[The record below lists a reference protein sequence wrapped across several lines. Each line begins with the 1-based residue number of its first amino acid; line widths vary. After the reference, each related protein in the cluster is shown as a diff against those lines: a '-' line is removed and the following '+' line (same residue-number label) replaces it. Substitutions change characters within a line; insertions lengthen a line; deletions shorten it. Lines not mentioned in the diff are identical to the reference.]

1 MLPNSLV
8 YVGAQV
14 TVSPLVGTPGPTSS
28 LPPTCLSRSINY
40 ITHSLPQQCLASPRV
55 GKLEEIAPEKSATD
69 NHRTLNSVTAVIG
82 EGDHTT
88 FIHSLTDLGLKTS
101 ETTITLT
108 ETSQPSS
115 QSLRTSAMTSD
126 TQPPI
131 EPASSSAEAVS
142 DTESDSPLDN
152 ANFLSFEE
160 WKKQNLAKAGQLA
173 ENVGSGRRAS
183 IDPKRRHAGINNA
196 LDSLGEDA
204 EIEIDFGG
212 FVSSEA
218 ATQPISSTGRSPA
231 DQKPIQTSK
240 STDGRYSERPSSSR
254 TRSKDA
260 GKTCKERSNYASF
273 DCAATVLKTNS
284 ESKGATYVLLENKDS
299 YMLNECAAKN
309 KFFIVELCDNILID
323 TIVLA
328 NYEFFSSIFRTFRV
342 SVSDKY
348 PVRIDKW
355 RDLGEFEA
363 RNAREVQAFL
373 VEEPQIWARYLRIE
387 FLTHFGNEYYCP
399 VSLLRVHGTTM
410 MEEFNHELK
419 SLRGEDDNESDIVE
433 EEEQQESESKSES
446 ESGAPIIVTESPKK
460 TSQPTETQ
468 PSHFTSR
475 ATVDQDVAP
484 QATKT
489 VLKDSASD
497 TQSTSSGLSW
507 TAFNS
512 SISARLEEIIAIH
525 STYDCACKLDENLQ
539 ESDSTHSSS
548 STTDDTVIAP
558 LPTSRQV
565 VEAEYSV
572 SASSSS
578 NDSTQSTNSTVKPTS
593 TSQSSLNTR
602 PADEKV
608 LSLKAT
614 DSTSLSA
621 SKSQS
626 SPTHPPA
633 PNPTTQESFFKSVHK
648 RLQLLESNSTLSLQY
663 IEEQSR
669 ILRDAFTKVE
679 KRQLTKT
686 ATFLDSLN
694 KTVLTELREFRT
706 QYDQIWQS
714 TVLELSSQR
723 QQSQSEISAL
733 SARLSLLA
741 DELLFQKRIAILQF
755 LLILLCLGLVLFSRG
770 SATAGVNYL
779 EHMVQKSSV
788 NLSRYAANFES
799 PSGSPPST
807 RPSSRYG
814 IFGRGSSHQR
824 SPSEESVTIDRN
836 GTKRPNIEYSPP
848 TPTSQQSEGR
858 DTPGEESIYNGLK
871 SKSGAQVSKHAT
883 AEGYLRPNE
892 YTSGNDAID
901 GSTMDDH
908 SCDDS
913 VTWLSS

>member
-1 MLPNSLV
+1 
-8 YVGAQV
+8 
-14 TVSPLVGTPGPTSS
+14 
-28 LPPTCLSRSINY
+28 
-40 ITHSLPQQCLASPRV
+40 
-55 GKLEEIAPEKSATD
+55 
-69 NHRTLNSVTAVIG
+69 
-82 EGDHTT
+82 
-88 FIHSLTDLGLKTS
+88 
-101 ETTITLT
+101 
-108 ETSQPSS
+108 
-115 QSLRTSAMTSD
+115 MTSG

-131 EPASSSAEAVS
+131 EPTPSIETVS
-142 DTESDSPLDN
+142 DTENDSPLDN

-160 WKKQNLAKAGQLA
+160 WKKQNLARAGQSA
-173 ENVGSGRRAS
+173 ENVGSGRGAS

-218 ATQPISSTGRSPA
+218 ATQPISSTGHSSV
-231 DQKPIQTSK
+231 DQKPIQNSMNGDDR
-240 STDGRYSERPSSSR
+240 SSERRSGSR
-254 TRSKDA
+254 IRSKDA

-273 DCAATVLKTNS
+273 DCAATVLKANP

-299 YMLNECAAKN
+299 YMLNECTAKN
-309 KFFIVELCDNILID
+309 KFLIVELCDNILID

-363 RNAREVQAFL
+363 RNTREVQAFL

-419 SLRGEDDNESDIVE
+419 SLRGEDDTESDIVE
-433 EEEQQESESKSES
+433 EEEPQESESDPPDIVMKSLKE
-446 ESGAPIIVTESPKK
+446 

-468 PSHFTSR
+468 PLHSTGK
-475 ATVDQDVAP
+475 AMVDQDAAP
-484 QATKT
+484 RATKIVVNMNLT
-489 VLKDSASD
+489 SD
-497 TQSTSSGLSW
+497 TQNTTSNPSW
-507 TAFNS
+507 TAFEW
-512 SISARLEEIIAIH
+512 SISARLEEIMAVRGSH
-525 STYDCACKLDENLQ
+525 DYTCGLGERAQ
-539 ESDSTHSSS
+539 EFS
-548 STTDDTVIAP
+548 STPTASLTADATVATP
-558 LPTSRQV
+558 VPTARQAE
-565 VEAEYSV
+565 EAEYTV

-578 NDSTQSTNSTVKPTS
+578 SDPVQGTGSAVKPTT

-602 PADEKV
+602 TVDEKV
-608 LSLKAT
+608 LSSKAT
-614 DSTSLSA
+614 DYTSLPV

-626 SPTHPPA
+626 SSTHPPA
-633 PNPTTQESFFKSVHK
+633 SNPTTQESFFKSVHK

-770 SATAGVNYL
+770 SAAAGVGYL
-779 EHMVQKSSV
+779 EHVVQKSSV

-799 PSGSPPST
+799 PSGSPSST

-814 IFGRGSSHQR
+814 IFGRASFHRR
-824 SPSEESVTIDRN
+824 SPSEESMTMAHE

-858 DTPGEESIYNGLK
+858 VTPGEGSLYNGLK
-871 SKSGAQVSKHAT
+871 SRNGIQAPKDAN
-883 AEGYLRPNE
+883 AEGYLQPNE
-892 YTSGNDAID
+892 YTSANDAID
-901 GSTMDDH
+901 GSNMDDH

-913 VTWLSS
+913 VTWLSN

>member
-1 MLPNSLV
+1 
-8 YVGAQV
+8 
-14 TVSPLVGTPGPTSS
+14 
-28 LPPTCLSRSINY
+28 
-40 ITHSLPQQCLASPRV
+40 
-55 GKLEEIAPEKSATD
+55 
-69 NHRTLNSVTAVIG
+69 
-82 EGDHTT
+82 
-88 FIHSLTDLGLKTS
+88 
-101 ETTITLT
+101 
-108 ETSQPSS
+108 
-115 QSLRTSAMTSD
+115 MTSG
-126 TQPPI
+126 TQPPS
-131 EPASSSAEAVS
+131 EPVPSAETAS
-142 DTESDSPLDN
+142 DTENDSPLDN

-160 WKKQNLAKAGQLA
+160 WKKQNLAKAGQSA
-173 ENVGSGRRAS
+173 ENVGSGRGAS

-218 ATQPISSTGRSPA
+218 AAQPISSTGRSPA
-231 DQKPIQTSK
+231 KQKPVQTSR
-240 STDGRYSERPSSSR
+240 SSNERYSERPSSSR
-254 TRSKDA
+254 MRSKDA

-273 DCAATVLKTNS
+273 DCAATVLKTNP

-299 YMLNECAAKN
+299 YMLNECTAKN
-309 KFFIVELCDNILID
+309 KYLIVELCDNILID

-342 SVSDKY
+342 SVSDRY

-419 SLRGEDDNESDIVE
+419 SLRGEDDTESDVVE
-433 EEEQQESESKSES
+433 EEEPQEPESD
-446 ESGAPIIVTESPKK
+446 PPVIVTESLKE
-460 TSQPTETQ
+460 TSQPIETQ
-468 PSHFTSR
+468 PPHSTSKAVVDQYAAPR
-475 ATVDQDVAP
+475 ATKIVVN
-484 QATKT
+484 T
-489 VLKDSASD
+489 DSTSD
-497 TQSTSSGLSW
+497 TQNTTSDLSW
-507 TAFNS
+507 TAFKS
-512 SISARLEEIIAIH
+512 SISARLGEIMAIH
-525 STYDCACKLDENLQ
+525 GSYECMCGLDERTQ
-539 ESDSTHSSS
+539 EYNSTPIAFLMAS
-548 STTDDTVIAP
+548 DTVVAP
-558 LPTSRQV
+558 LPTARQAE
-565 VEAEYSV
+565 EAEYTV
-572 SASSSS
+572 SASPGSF
-578 NDSTQSTNSTVKPTS
+578 DSVQSTNSTLKPTP

-602 PADEKV
+602 PVDEKV
-608 LSLKAT
+608 PSSKAT
-614 DSTSLSA
+614 DYTSLSA

-626 SPTHPPA
+626 TPTHPPA
-633 PNPTTQESFFKSVHK
+633 SNPTTQESFFKSVHK

-694 KTVLTELREFRT
+694 KTVFTELHEFRT

-779 EHMVQKSSV
+779 EHVVQKSSV

-814 IFGRGSSHQR
+814 IFGRASFHRR
-824 SPSEESVTIDRN
+824 SPSEESITMDRN

-848 TPTSQQSEGR
+848 TPTSQQSEER
-858 DTPGEESIYNGLK
+858 VTPGEESLYNGLK
-871 SKSGAQVSKHAT
+871 SKSGAQAPRDAT
-883 AEGYLRPNE
+883 AEGYLQPNE
-892 YTSGNDAID
+892 YTSANDATD
-901 GSTMDDH
+901 GSTVDDH

-913 VTWLSS
+913 VTWLSN